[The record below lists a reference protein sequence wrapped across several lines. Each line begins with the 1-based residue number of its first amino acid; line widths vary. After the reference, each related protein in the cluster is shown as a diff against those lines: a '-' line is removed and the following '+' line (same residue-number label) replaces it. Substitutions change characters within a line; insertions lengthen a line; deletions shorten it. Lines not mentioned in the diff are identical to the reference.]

1 MSTQTA
7 NLGFN
12 RTGIGTSPNQ
22 AERMI
27 EGTSEFP
34 PDVPGDESAI
44 GAVRGE
50 FAREASPVGSVP
62 PPTSLKGAVKVAAQ
76 GLKGAQPTQ
85 LLDKLGERLAFER
98 TGVRLYEALISKFES
113 LGSFPGGPQL
123 AELEEQMMEEHE
135 HFRLLTDVVTR
146 MGGDPTVMTPSAD
159 VHATMS
165 RGILEVMVDARTT
178 FLQSLE
184 ALLLA
189 ELADNECWET
199 LIDLARET
207 GDDAAVSAFERALA
221 EEQDHLESVRSWI
234 AAAQERKAAE

>member
-7 NLGFN
+7 TLGFN
-12 RTGIGTSPNQ
+12 RTGIGTSQ
-22 AERMI
+22 SAAERMI

-34 PDVPGDESAI
+34 PDMPGDESAI

-50 FAREASPVGSVP
+50 FARDASPVGSVP
-62 PPTSLKGAVKVAAQ
+62 PPTSLKGAVKLAAQ

-85 LLDKLGERLAFER
+85 VLDKLGERLAFER
-98 TGVRLYEALISKFES
+98 TGVRLYEALISKFEG
-113 LGSFPGGPQL
+113 LGSFPGGPEL

-135 HFRLLTDVVTR
+135 HFRLLSDVITR

-159 VHATMS
+159 VQATLS
-165 RGILEVMVDARTT
+165 KGILEVMVDARTS
-178 FLQSLE
+178 FAQCLE

-189 ELADNECWET
+189 ELADNECWDT

-207 GDDAAVSAFERALA
+207 GDDAAVLAFERALA
-221 EEQDHLESVRSWI
+221 EEQDHLDNVRSWI
-234 AAAQERKAAE
+234 AAAQQRKAAE